1 LAGIDHLDHH
11 PRLQQTKQIVDLL
24 VTEGGRLQQLRT
36 VVTAAKTR
44 VSIVDA
50 VAGEVPEHLVHQL
63 PLVALHPV
71 VEMGP
76 HVGRAGTL
84 VQDQDV
90 IEPPGELQHVLH
102 VLGVEF
108 APGERAGVLVL
119 GDGNDDGK
127 IHDDLCEVE
136 LQHDTPGGA
145 RQPRARLCNQLIAES
160 TQAGVMRYPFT
171 R

>member
-1 LAGIDHLDHH
+1 
-11 PRLQQTKQIVDLL
+11 
-24 VTEGGRLQQLRT
+24 
-36 VVTAAKTR
+36 
-44 VSIVDA
+44 
-50 VAGEVPEHLVHQL
+50 
-63 PLVALHPV
+63 
-71 VEMGP
+71 
-76 HVGRAGTL
+76 L

-160 TQAGVMRYPFT
+160 TQEGVMCYPFT